1 MAGLLVAGENLHDLE
16 GCCTL
21 PAEPLEDIILEDHPP
36 EIGALNSLLV
46 FTACSIVVIE
56 GIPAEGTVP
65 THKFVQ
71 EYLFMAAWTG
81 GVGGMHSGSH
91 D

>member
-1 MAGLLVAGENLHDLE
+1 
-16 GCCTL
+16 
-21 PAEPLEDIILEDHPP
+21 
-36 EIGALNSLLV
+36 
-46 FTACSIVVIE
+46 
-56 GIPAEGTVP
+56 VP